1 MTEGSPFRMDTAA
14 TARPVAIL
22 CMAGHCLFQ
31 ALDAF
36 SRPRKGEGGA
46 AFPSVIS
53 PSPPGA
59 KHSGCASSHALPGD
73 MAGRTDH
80 AGISETGEPVRMGGR
95 MDRMSVARDRPMQ
108 ETAIADG
115 VGERLSLEGDPVFE
129 APQTPYKKMPSWGG
143 MRQAGCGEA
152 KTVEGALRSAI
163 KRFRFAADRLGT
175 LFRVRKKDS

>member
-1 MTEGSPFRMDTAA
+1 
-14 TARPVAIL
+14 
-22 CMAGHCLFQ
+22 
-31 ALDAF
+31 
-36 SRPRKGEGGA
+36 
-46 AFPSVIS
+46 
-53 PSPPGA
+53 
-59 KHSGCASSHALPGD
+59 
-73 MAGRTDH
+73 MAGRTDR

-163 KRFRFAADRLGT
+163 KRFRFAADSLGT

>member
-1 MTEGSPFRMDTAA
+1 MTAGSPFRMDTAA
-14 TARPVAIL
+14 TARPVAIP

-31 ALDAF
+31 VLDAF
-36 SRPRKGEGGA
+36 SRPAQRRGRGRLPFRHFQPAPARLE
-46 AFPSVIS
+46 
-53 PSPPGA
+53 
-59 KHSGCASSHALPGD
+59 KHQTRLCLPHTLPGD
-73 MAGRTDH
+73 MAGRTDR

-152 KTVEGALRSAI
+152 KTVKAH
-163 KRFRFAADRLGT
+163 
-175 LFRVRKKDS
+175 